1 MNRRWNERHV
11 EKTIAVVA
19 LCIAIG
25 GLAVVGS
32 VVAANGFAIPR
43 SVIGGGGQEA
53 SGGGMV
59 LNGTIAEP
67 IASDLQVGPAYGLSS
82 GFWQPAQA
90 RTIYL
95 PLLLRQAAPQ

>member
-1 MNRRWNERHV
+1 MNHRWNDRPIGR
-11 EKTIAVVA
+11 TITVVT

-32 VVAANGFAIPR
+32 VLAANGFTVSR
-43 SVIGGGGQEA
+43 SVISGGGQQA
-53 SGGGMV
+53 TGGGYV
-59 LNGTIAEP
+59 LNGTLGEP
-67 IASDLQVGPAYGLSS
+67 VASDLQVDHTYGLSS

-95 PLLLRQAAPQ
+95 PLVLRQAAP

>member
-1 MNRRWNERHV
+1 MNHRWNERPIG
-11 EKTIAVVA
+11 KTIAVVA

-32 VVAANGFAIPR
+32 VLAANGFTIPR

-59 LNGTIAEP
+59 LNGTLGEP

-95 PLLLRQAAPQ
+95 PLVLRQAAP